1 MAEAH
6 AILALGGN
14 IGDVST
20 TMDEALR
27 RLATTNIRLLAR
39 SADYLT
45 PPWGKTDQPPFLNLC
60 AEVATGLSPEGL
72 LLACLAVEA
81 ALGRIRREKW
91 GPRVIDIDLIFYR
104 GADGR
109 EVKMA
114 TETLTLP
121 HPLTLER
128 AFVVV
133 PLAEIAPDLILS
145 GRRIGDVAAE
155 LLPGSGIVRLERGAG
170 PNPTIPVPVRSIG

>member
-14 IGDVST
+14 IGDVSA
-20 TMDEALR
+20 TMAEALK
-27 RLATTNIRLLAR
+27 RLGTAGIRLTAR

-60 AEVATGLSPEGL
+60 AEVATELPPHGL

-91 GPRVIDIDLIFYR
+91 GPRIIDIDLICYR
-104 GADGR
+104 DAAGR
-109 EVKMA
+109 EVRMA
-114 TETLTLP
+114 TEALTLP

-133 PLAEIAPDLILS
+133 PLAEIAPDLMLS

-155 LLPGSGIVRLERGAG
+155 LEPGSGIVRQR
-170 PNPTIPVPVRSIG
+170 